1 MYPPSYFN
9 DPQLGWNINE
19 ERWSAKVPAFMKS
32 FPGMMIGY
40 LDATEKC
47 VICLQLIYLRVK
59 IDGTDTKR

>member
-47 VICLQLIYLRVK
+47 VVCLQLI
-59 IDGTDTKR
+59 